1 MGGIKNY
8 NFIEFTVQNTI
19 KMINAGKLA
28 KFNISAYVSREDDDL
43 SRIYEI
49 RPPKQIHFN
58 TFGIQKYLGTRLPR
72 YFDNKYQKM
81 KSDVVILI
89 LSSIVYE
96 YIGNMDE
103 EESELFALKW
113 LVNHN
118 KLAKKMLGRIDITEY
133 ATRIL
138 SPCKA
143 YEEYLGQ

>member
-28 KFNISAYVSREDDDL
+28 KSNISAYVSREDDDL

-81 KSDVVILI
+81 KSDVVLLI

-103 EESELFALKW
+103 EESKLFALKW

-133 ATRIL
+133 ATSIL

-143 YEEYLGQ
+143 YDEYLGQ

>member
-28 KFNISAYVSREDDDL
+28 KSNISAYVSREDDDL

-58 TFGIQKYLGTRLPR
+58 TFGIQKYLGARLPR

-89 LSSIVYE
+89 LSSVVYE

-133 ATRIL
+133 ATNIL

-143 YEEYLGQ
+143 YDEYLGQ